1 MYFGTY
7 VDGKICVKKHAHI
20 TPSYFH
26 YLLQDGDLASHLS
39 DTVKQVQQLA
49 KEKDDIQRR
58 MLDEME
64 NIKDSLDEAINDRD
78 ELKYQ
83 ISELLREK
91 EKLLDR
97 ISAMTPG
104 FETAES
110 ELDKVTEQ
118 CCLLYVMYA

>member
-1 MYFGTY
+1 
-7 VDGKICVKKHAHI
+7 
-20 TPSYFH
+20 
-26 YLLQDGDLASHLS
+26 
-39 DTVKQVQQLA
+39 
-49 KEKDDIQRR
+49 

-64 NIKDSLDEAINDRD
+64 SIKDNLDEAINDRD

-97 ISAMTPG
+97 ISVLTPG
-104 FETAES
+104 SEATES

-118 CCLLYVMYA
+118 RYLFMLCMHNGV

>member
-1 MYFGTY
+1 
-7 VDGKICVKKHAHI
+7 
-20 TPSYFH
+20 
-26 YLLQDGDLASHLS
+26 
-39 DTVKQVQQLA
+39 
-49 KEKDDIQRR
+49 

-64 NIKDSLDEAINDRD
+64 NIKDNLDEAINDRD

-97 ISAMTPG
+97 ISLLTPG
-104 FETAES
+104 FETTES

-118 CCLLYVMYA
+118 HYLLHVTYVCIMGYSMFVYDKSATQYLLASSNILYT